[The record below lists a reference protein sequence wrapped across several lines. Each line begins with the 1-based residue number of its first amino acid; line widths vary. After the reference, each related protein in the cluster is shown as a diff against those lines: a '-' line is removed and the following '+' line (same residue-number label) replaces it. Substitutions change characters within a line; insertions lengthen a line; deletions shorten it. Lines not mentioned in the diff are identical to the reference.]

1 MKKILITTVLLINS
15 FFVLAQRPDFAA
27 KKAKF
32 DSLKGQ
38 AAPDFEFL
46 NLKGEKIKLSNLKGK
61 TVIINFFFTACAP
74 CVREIPFLN
83 SLVEKYNNEN
93 IKFISISRWEDA
105 ETLKPF
111 LEKHPIKFDIIPSVF
126 KGEESQMKLFAEN
139 IYHVMLY
146 PSLVIIDKEGIIRHT
161 QVGYIPAYEE
171 TFLKELD
178 NIILNVQK

>member
-1 MKKILITTVLLINS
+1 MKKTLITILLLLNC
-15 FFVLAQRPDFAA
+15 FFVMAQRPDFEA

-46 NLKGEKIKLSNLKGK
+46 NLKGEKIKLSELKGK
-61 TVIINFFFTACAP
+61 IVVINFFFIACPP
-74 CVREIPFLN
+74 CIKEIPFLN
-83 SLVEKYNNEN
+83 SLVDKYGNEN
-93 IKFISISRWEDA
+93 IKFISISRWDDIK
-105 ETLKPF
+105 TLKPF
-111 LEKHPIKFDIIPSVF
+111 LEKHPIKFDVIPSVF

-146 PSLVIIDKEGIIRHT
+146 PSLVIIDKEGIVRHT

-171 TFLKELD
+171 GFLKELD
-178 NIILNVQK
+178 IVLNAKK